1 MLILVYDH
9 CADASFILMLLIA
22 YFSYVDVCRLVLC
35 WCLLIIL
42 MLVLAYFSNAMLM
55 LAYYFMWI
63 IVVPMLSIFSHADS
77 S

>member
-1 MLILVYDH
+1 
-9 CADASFILMLLIA
+9 
-22 YFSYVDVCRLVLC
+22 
-35 WCLLIIL
+35 